1 MNSDQLL
8 LIAGFATGF
17 VLSAAAV
24 LAGCAVGFTAHILSR
39 RLRRALDEPR
49 EPEPREREQP
59 RASRYAEPLSTVE
72 YQP

>member
-1 MNSDQLL
+1 MSSDQLL
-8 LIAGFATGF
+8 LLAGFATGF
-17 VLSAAAV
+17 VLSGIAV

-49 EPEPREREQP
+49 EPEPR
-59 RASRYAEPLSTVE
+59 ASRYVEPLSTVE